1 MVKERKGSQK
11 EHCQEC
17 LSRSQPEH
25 PLEAKTNQAVD
36 ETDTC
41 TGPIRK
47 KEMIKDMKK
56 LKNGKAGGIDG
67 MVEILKID
75 IDKAAHCLDKI
86 F

>member
-1 MVKERKGSQK
+1 MKQIHVLFLYG
-11 EHCQEC
+11 
-17 LSRSQPEH
+17 
-25 PLEAKTNQAVD
+25 
-36 ETDTC
+36 
-41 TGPIRK
+41 K